1 MAATLKNHV
10 INMHDAKTHL
20 SRLADEVH
28 ETGHPVVIS
37 KAGRPWVMVVPLP
50 KSKPEFGFMR
60 KELAKV
66 DTSCL
71 EGIDEDVNE
80 LFYGVDAK

>member
-1 MAATLKNHV
+1 MNTALAKNT
-10 INMHDAKTHL
+10 INMHEAKTHL

-28 ETGHPVVIS
+28 ETGHPIVIS

-50 KSKPEFGFMR
+50 KAKPELGFLR

-71 EGIDEDVNE
+71 EGIDEDVQA
-80 LFYGVDAK
+80 LFYGDK

>member
-1 MAATLKNHV
+1 MTTTMAKNI
-10 INMHDAKTHL
+10 INMHEAKTHL

-28 ETGHPVVIS
+28 DTGQPLVLA

-50 KSKPEFGFMR
+50 STKPILGYKK

-71 EGIDEDVNE
+71 EGIDPDIQQM
-80 LFYGVDAK
+80 FYGSK

>member
-1 MAATLKNHV
+1 MATRLSGNT
-10 INMHDAKTHL
+10 INMHEAKTHL

-28 ETGHPVVIS
+28 ETGNPIVIS

-50 KSKPEFGFMR
+50 ASKPLLGYKK

-66 DTSCL
+66 DTSSL
-71 EGIDEDVNE
+71 EGIDPDIQQM
-80 LFYGVDAK
+80 FYGTK

>member
-1 MAATLKNHV
+1 MAITQAKNL
-10 INMHDAKTHL
+10 INMHEAKTHL

-28 ETGHPVVIS
+28 DTGQPLVLA

-50 KSKPEFGFMR
+50 STKPKLGFMR

-71 EGIDEDVNE
+71 EGIDEDVQE
-80 LFYGVDAK
+80 LFYGEK

>member
-1 MAATLKNHV
+1 MATTLTKNT

-28 ETGHPVVIS
+28 ETGHPIVIS
-37 KAGRPWVMVVPLP
+37 KAGRPWVMVVALP
-50 KSKPEFGFMR
+50 KAKPELGFMR
-60 KELAKV
+60 TELATV

-71 EGIDEDVNE
+71 EGIDEDIQE
-80 LFYGVDAK
+80 LFYGEK

>member
-1 MAATLKNHV
+1 MATTLAKNI
-10 INMHDAKTHL
+10 INMHEAKTHL
-20 SRLADEVH
+20 SRLANEVH
-28 ETGHPVVIS
+28 ETGHPIVIS

-50 KSKPEFGFMR
+50 DAKPQFGFMR

-71 EGIDEDVNE
+71 EGIDEDVQT
-80 LFYGVDAK
+80 LFYGESK